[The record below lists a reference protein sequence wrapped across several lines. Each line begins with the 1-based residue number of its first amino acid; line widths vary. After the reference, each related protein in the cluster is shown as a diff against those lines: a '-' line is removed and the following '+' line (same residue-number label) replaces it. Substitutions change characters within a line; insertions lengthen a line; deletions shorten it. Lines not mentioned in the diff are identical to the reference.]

1 MRKSLLS
8 LLLLVLSVGIAWAQ
22 KQVTVTGIVVAAD
35 DKEPVVAASVTCVEY
50 PSHGVLTDAH
60 GKFRLQLPAD
70 AKTLKVSSIGYLPQ
84 SVALTGKELLITLK
98 NEERSID
105 KVVVV
110 AYGVQRKSS
119 LTGATSSIKASD
131 LANAKVESVD
141 KALSGKV
148 SGVRVASQT
157 GNPGSAGT
165 VQIRGIG
172 SINGTT
178 EPLYVVDGVPITA
191 GNYGVDGYSSN
202 VLASINPEDIESV
215 SVLKDAASASLYGS
229 RAANGVVLI
238 TTKRGKQGKTQFT
251 FKANTGFSR
260 VATNS
265 YELMNASEAF
275 DYQREALINY
285 AC

>member
-1 MRKSLLS
+1 MLRSSLSIRPSRVRS
-8 LLLLVLSVGIAWAQ
+8 LGCVSPRRRGTLGLLVR
-22 KQVTVTGIVVAAD
+22 
-35 DKEPVVAASVTCVEY
+35 CR
-50 PSHGVLTDAH
+50 
-60 GKFRLQLPAD
+60 F
-70 AKTLKVSSIGYLPQ
+70 
-84 SVALTGKELLITLK
+84 
-98 NEERSID
+98 
-105 KVVVV
+105 
-110 AYGVQRKSS
+110 
-119 LTGATSSIKASD
+119 
-131 LANAKVESVD
+131 
-141 KALSGKV
+141 
-148 SGVRVASQT
+148 VAS
-157 GNPGSAGT
+157 
-165 VQIRGIG
+165 G

-191 GNYGVDGYSSN
+191 GNYGVSGYSSN

-285 AC
+285 ELFQADALLPTGSKYAQRAELRKQFEGEYTDEAVASAGLLVKSRKTATEWRKVLFGGTGRLNDVSLSASGG